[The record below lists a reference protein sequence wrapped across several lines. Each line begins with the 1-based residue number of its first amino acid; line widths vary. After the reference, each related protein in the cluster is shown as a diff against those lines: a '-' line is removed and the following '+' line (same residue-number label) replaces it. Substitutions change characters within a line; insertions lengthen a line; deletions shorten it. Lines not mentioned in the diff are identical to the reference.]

1 MECACIRQLTHGF
14 RFAEGEAVDMDLN
27 NYHWG
32 RPIML
37 RYNPSH
43 PGVSIRDGINEVDW
57 RIGGVSWLLN
67 GRISISL
74 VIERIS

>member
-1 MECACIRQLTHGF
+1 
-14 RFAEGEAVDMDLN
+14 MDLN

-57 RIGGVSWLLN
+57 RMVECAEHLSVVPSTLSWLLN